1 MSQTSK
7 NKFEQNKEFVKNLS
21 EKLIS
26 KIKSDK
32 KTAFFM
38 LLIGI
43 IFLFYIFIKFDFSTS
58 QSQKLYQSRVAKTEK
73 IDDKLL
79 KLKLNQKCKNFGI
92 PNLHESDNSIV
103 NYSKVSYKN
112 DTFYILN
119 NGSNQRVTV
128 PEYRDVVIL
137 HKKDGSQVHY
147 HNNYFFTKIEG

>member
-1 MSQTSK
+1 
-7 NKFEQNKEFVKNLS
+7 VKNS
-21 EKLIS
+21 KEKLVL

-32 KTAFFM
+32 KTAFYL
-38 LLIGI
+38 LLIGV
-43 IFLFYIFIKFDFSTS
+43 IFLFYIFGRFDFSTS
-58 QSQKLYQSRVAKTEK
+58 QSQKLYQARVAKTEK

-92 PNLHESDNSIV
+92 PNLHESDTTIV

-119 NGSNQRVTV
+119 DGSNQKVTV
-128 PEYRDVVIL
+128 PKYRDVVIL
-137 HKKDGSQVHY
+137 HKKDGSQVYY

>member
-1 MSQTSK
+1 
-7 NKFEQNKEFVKNLS
+7 
-21 EKLIS
+21 
-26 KIKSDK
+26 
-32 KTAFFM
+32 M
-38 LLIGI
+38 LLIGV
-43 IFLFYIFIKFDFSTS
+43 IFLFYIFGKFDFSIS
-58 QSQKLYQSRVAKTEK
+58 KSQKLYQSRVQKTEK
-73 IDDKLL
+73 IDDQLL

-119 NGSNQRVTV
+119 DGSSQRVTV
-128 PEYRDVVIL
+128 PKYRDVVIL